1 MGISQ
6 FPAPSTGGGVTNDF
20 ILDKNDTTNNVFSP
34 GRSFEGGGYSV
45 VVTGSTAYDLYLLD
59 STGSAVGYTNGTS
72 VVASAAFETIVGLG
86 LGTADTVAFTYN
98 GPSTDA
104 SAAGNQTGAGP
115 YLTSI
120 TPSDLPQIDDTA
132 IVAGGNFASDV
143 QVSFTSGTVELAAKN
158 VVVGS
163 STALVVTR
171 PDGLI
176 EDLAPYDLK
185 AVNPGIQSPVGSNAN
200 ILAGTVTAGTD
211 PSFVTTSPILGAFS
225 STAFSS
231 AILTSD
237 SEGTVVSWE
246 VTAGTLPSGIT
257 LGSADGVL
265 AGTPSADGEYTF
277 TVQITDDGGNT
288 NSQQFLMPVGV
299 YITGGSAVTSG
310 GTAYYTFLETDVI
323 SVQNVG
329 AGTATL
335 EYIIVAGG
343 GGGNSS
349 TPEQHGGGGG
359 GGGGL
364 LWGTASV
371 TSDTI
376 GTVSIGAG
384 GSPGANGTDSYISF
398 IGTATGGGRGGN
410 PVHGAGGSGGSG
422 GGAGS
427 SAGTGGSAISGQ
439 GFPGQN
445 SGYDGENFGGGG
457 GGAGQTSA
465 VSKQGGNGLQF
476 GAWATAVSVV
486 FDNGYFAGGGGGGRA
501 FNSPGS
507 RGLGGAGDG
516 SSSSGTPGS
525 GLTNSGGGGG
535 GAGRGFGANPTHAS
549 GGSGIVLVRK
559 I

>member
-1 MGISQ
+1 MAISQ
-6 FPAPSTGGGVTNDF
+6 FPAPDTGGGVTNDF
-20 ILDKNDTTNNVFSP
+20 ILDKNDTTNNVFTP
-34 GRSFEGGGYSV
+34 GRSFEGGGYSI

-59 STGSAVGYTNGTS
+59 ATGSAVGYTNGTS
-72 VVASAAFETIVGLG
+72 VVASSAFETIVGLG
-86 LGTADTVAFTYN
+86 LGTADVVAFTYN
-98 GPSTDA
+98 GPSTNA
-104 SAAGNQTGAGP
+104 GTAGNQTGAGP

-120 TPSDLPQIDDTA
+120 SPSDLPQIDDTA

-185 AVNPGIQSPVGSNAN
+185 AINPGIQSPVGSNAN

-225 STAFSS
+225 STAYSS

-237 SEGTVVSWE
+237 TEGTVVSWE
-246 VTAGTLPSGIT
+246 VTAGALPTGLT
-257 LGSADGVL
+257 LGTADGAL
-265 AGTPSADGEYTF
+265 AGTPTTDGSYTF

-288 NSQQFLMPVGV
+288 NSAEFIMPVGV
-299 YITGGSAVTSG
+299 YLSGGSAVTSG
-310 GTAYYTFLETDVI
+310 GTAYHTFTSADTL
-323 SVQNVG
+323 SVLNA

-349 TPEQHGGGGG
+349 TGEQHGGGGG

-364 LWGTASV
+364 VWGTATI
-371 TSDTI
+371 TSD
-376 GTVSIGAG
+376 VSGAVVVGAG
-384 GSPGANGTDSYISF
+384 GSPGAQGTDSSIAF

-410 PVHGAGGSGGSG
+410 PTHGAGGVGGSG
-422 GGAGS
+422 GGGGS
-427 SAGTGGSAISGQ
+427 SAGIGGSAVAGQ
-439 GFPGQN
+439 GFPGN
-445 SGYDGENFGGGG
+445 NAGYDGENFGGGG
-457 GGAGQTSA
+457 GGAGETSGI
-465 VSKQGGNGLQF
+465 SKQGGSGLQF
-476 GAWATAVSVV
+476 GAWATAVGVL
-486 FDNGYFAGGGGGGRA
+486 FDGGYFAGGGGGGRA

-549 GGSGIVLVRK
+549 GGSGIVLVRV